1 MNNIVGHKKLTYVAV
16 GRYNVLRP
24 CDATTYF
31 FIAWG
36 LDLISRHLLRRR
48 TFVWDIDVDPF
59 IVSID

>member
-1 MNNIVGHKKLTYVAV
+1 MNSIVGHKTLTYVAV
-16 GRYNVLRP
+16 GRYNVFRP
-24 CDATTYF
+24 CDATAYF

-36 LDLISRHLLRRR
+36 LDLSSGHLLRRR